1 MKALTAEYPLIEER
15 SRAALVAE
23 AADAEAREAGAEGA
37 EGRETGEGAEL
48 RKLQGKAR
56 LGRYLLAAAGG
67 VAVDG
72 AEGELLDAL
81 QVRGGVGVQPGAVQ
95 VPWSMLLTEPEKRAS
110 TTTGAYDGPTA
121 QRPILQRLFG
131 PGIFDMLG
139 VRLDTVPQGTSEWP
153 LITVGCHPGA
163 DRRGC

>member
-1 MKALTAEYPLIEER
+1 MGESAE
-15 SRAALVAE
+15 
-23 AADAEAREAGAEGA
+23 AEAREAGAEGA
-37 EGRETGEGAEL
+37 DGRETGEGAEL

-56 LGRYLLAAAGG
+56 LSRYLLAAAGG
-67 VAVDG
+67 VPVDG
-72 AEGELLDAL
+72 SESELLDAL

-95 VPWSMLLTEPEKRAS
+95 VPWSVLLSEPEQRAS
-110 TTTGAYDGPTA
+110 TTTAAYDGPTM

-139 VRLDTVPQGTSEWP
+139 VRLGYRSARDKRMAVDNGGRCAS
-153 LITVGCHPGA
+153 A